1 MGSRFGLEYRKDYQ
15 IHAQLGVRQGCS
27 LSPLLYLIYD
37 EAMVKEA
44 FHNAEHGI
52 TVVDK

>member
-1 MGSRFGLEYRKDYQ
+1 VE
-15 IHAQLGVRQGCS
+15 
-27 LSPLLYLIYD
+27 LYLIYD

-52 TVVDK
+52 TVGGQVVNMIRYADAKAVVSSSQKSLGYST